1 MGGEWGGGGV
11 KEVSKE
17 DRSMSMFICSPSSRT
32 RVSLAHAADFY
43 YISFT
48 NPSFMNQYDFNYSE
62 SLLKKKAPTGA
73 KFIKSSKSF
82 QRKL

>member
-17 DRSMSMFICSPSSRT
+17 DSSMSMFICSPSSRT

-62 SLLKKKAPTGA
+62 S
-73 KFIKSSKSF
+73 
-82 QRKL
+82 